1 VLGAFG
7 DGVIGNTTGFGPVI
21 QGSSPCPRTIRYNLW
36 MIALVILNFFILAF
50 LVRKVKQLEKD
61 VEKLDKSVNSFI
73 QSLKTAYMKKRL
85 KG

>member
-1 VLGAFG
+1 ML
-7 DGVIGNTTGFGPVI
+7 
-21 QGSSPCPRTIRYNLW
+21 
-36 MIALVILNFFILAF
+36 ALVILNFFILAF

>member
-7 DGVIGNTTGFGPVI
+7 DGVIGNTAGFGPVI

-36 MIALVILNFFILAF
+36 MIALVILNFCFLA
-50 LVRKVKQLEKD
+50 LLLRKVKQLEKD
-61 VEKLDKSVNSFI
+61 VEQLEKSVSLFMK
-73 QSLKTAYMKKRL
+73 SLKSAYLKKRL